1 MSFRPFLLALG
12 AVLAT
17 LLLIA
22 GDLQARPSGGVSS
35 GSRGSR
41 TFSAPPTTK
50 TAPTTAAPIERS
62 MTQPSVPSTATG
74 LARPGTNGGF
84 FNRPGFLGGMFA
96 GFLGAG
102 LLGMMFGGGLFGGL
116 GGFASILGLLLQIGI
131 VVVVA
136 RLLWTWW
143 QRRQGLATA
152 NGPALRDVGADAN
165 SYGTAGASAA
175 PSSAV
180 PSSAAPSDVNSKII
194 LAKSDFDDFE
204 RLLGEV
210 SLAYGAEDVTR
221 LGALVT
227 PEMLSYFS
235 EQLAQNTGRGVV
247 NHVSGI
253 KLLQGDLAEAWREGD
268 QEYATLAMRYAISD
282 TTVERASGRVVEGA
296 DTPQEVAELWTF
308 LRLRGGNWAL
318 SAIQQT

>member
-1 MSFRPFLLALG
+1 MSFRPFLALG
-12 AVLAT
+12 AVLAA

-41 TFSAPPTTK
+41 TFSAPPTTN
-50 TAPTTAAPIERS
+50 TAPTTAAPIQRS
-62 MTQPSVPSTATG
+62 VTQPSAPTTATG
-74 LARPGTNGGF
+74 LARPATSGGF
-84 FNRPGFLGGMFA
+84 FSRPGFLGGMFA

-152 NGPALRDVGADAN
+152 SGPALRDVGADAN
-165 SYGTAGASAA
+165 GYGTAGGSAA
-175 PSSAV
+175 
-180 PSSAAPSDVNSKII
+180 PSSAAPSDLSSKII
-194 LAKSDFDDFE
+194 LDKSDFDDFE

-221 LGALVT
+221 LGVLVT

-235 EQLAQNTGRGVV
+235 EQLAHNTGRGVV

-268 QEYATLAMRYAISD
+268 EEYATVAMRYAISD

-308 LRLRGGNWAL
+308 LRPRGGNWAL